1 MRVVLWSVG
10 RLYYGVCR
18 SSVNEEFKH
27 SILSMRNSLL
37 KLLIVSVVSGL
48 LGTWVRDSNCDA
60 VSGWHSHLIYGLC
73 CWQGVKGLYHSKG
86 QRSYSYNIFGK
97 GSDLAYVMSVNYRML
112 SVVSVWSILL
122 QTVFNPVSILTTM
135 SCLPLSVT
143 WLFPFPFQSF
153 FPSGHQGK
161 MSWFL
166 TNSLLPLFSLSLT
179 MS

>member
-1 MRVVLWSVG
+1 MRVVLWNVG

-97 GSDLAYVMSVNYRML
+97 VSDLAYVMSVNYRML
-112 SVVSVWSILL
+112 SVVSVRSILL
-122 QTVFNPVSILTTM
+122 QTVFKPVSILTTI
-135 SCLPLSVT
+135 SCLPPLSD
-143 WLFPFPFQSF
+143 LA
-153 FPSGHQGK
+153 
-161 MSWFL
+161 
-166 TNSLLPLFSLSLT
+166 LPLPLPIILPLRAPG
-179 MS
+179 